1 MLMAQHGAM
10 EKGFQLGAQS
20 LHCTLV
26 ADVLL
31 SAGGPLPKA
40 YQHVLS
46 LARTLDEAVQEG
58 NLTDVRIIKIQA
70 TLRRIFQ
77 PDQDGGP
84 PSIPQKKQAAPLPSA
99 TKGATKG
106 ATKDEPPTSSV
117 IRQLNRLISAGLTA
131 MKDADPQSLFLNPV
145 TDAIAPGYSRVIT
158 KPMCIVTM
166 EQRVARN
173 EYISISNWEQDVKLM
188 YKNCIDYNRG
198 NAGQWFRTEAQRQ
211 GKVFREEIF
220 AQARRLYQNEIAKR
234 SVADEPVIS
243 NKRKPGVDTPEVYPL
258 VASIKK
264 RKKESQEYLPSMP
277 ALASMLLADPFVVR
291 IVLSRVLR
299 ELRRG
304 VIDGSSLPVAHSIVP
319 SLLQILHLTGWSSHI
334 CAIRGQKYF
343 VPDAGFEASEA
354 SEDPGGATPFESLRR
369 YLPLL
374 LRLMLE
380 SELDRRVALG
390 GDLYDAAQVTP
401 LPPRPIMKESWTG
414 GTQTEVMVSLVE
426 GSLVHICQ
434 PGNANDVSLPV
445 TFPKFAL
452 ALQHLSATLRDDR
465 AFFMCLVNALLK
477 QKSKLSRST
486 RDAVVDSW
494 LNWLRNEESDAST
507 MESAAHECLIM
518 LLNEWSALG
527 NQILPRDML
536 LKFSAEAVA
545 AVNTS
550 ENKDERK
557 FSQIWKTDSEEF
569 ATVKKQYERM
579 LKHLPT
585 THAKQWREEVGID
598 DVPTEEPEETEQ
610 ADVEMTASPI

>member
-1 MLMAQHGAM
+1 MLLY
-10 EKGFQLGAQS
+10 FVSILF
-20 LHCTLV
+20 
-26 ADVLL
+26 
-31 SAGGPLPKA
+31 
-40 YQHVLS
+40 
-46 LARTLDEAVQEG
+46 AR
-58 NLTDVRIIKIQA
+58 IH
-70 TLRRIFQ
+70 
-77 PDQDGGP
+77 
-84 PSIPQKKQAAPLPSA
+84 
-99 TKGATKG
+99 
-106 ATKDEPPTSSV
+106 
-117 IRQLNRLISAGLTA
+117 LI
-131 MKDADPQSLFLNPV
+131 
-145 TDAIAPGYSRVIT
+145 
-158 KPMCIVTM
+158 
-166 EQRVARN
+166 
-173 EYISISNWEQDVKLM
+173 
-188 YKNCIDYNRG
+188 
-198 NAGQWFRTEAQRQ
+198 RQ
-211 GKVFREEIF
+211 GKVFREEIY

-234 SVADEPVIS
+234 SVVDEPVS
-243 NKRKPGVDTPEVYPL
+243 NKRKPGVDTPEVLPL
-258 VASIKK
+258 VASSKK

-343 VPDAGFEASEA
+343 VPDAGFEASET
-354 SEDPGGATPFESLRR
+354 SEDPEAATPFESLRR

-380 SELDRRVALG
+380 SELDRRVAVG
-390 GDLYDAAQVTP
+390 GDLHDAAQVAP
-401 LPPRPIMKESWTG
+401 LSLEPIMKESWTG

-434 PGNANDVSLPV
+434 PGNANDASLPV

-452 ALQHLSATLRDDR
+452 ALQHLSATLRHDR
-465 AFFMCLVNALLK
+465 AFFMCLINALLK

-494 LNWLRNEESDAST
+494 LSWLRNEESDAST
-507 MESAAHECLIM
+507 MASAAHECLLM

-536 LKFSAEAVA
+536 LKFSADAVE

-550 ENKDERK
+550 ENKDEGK
-557 FSQIWKTDSEEF
+557 FSQIWKSDAEEF
-569 ATVKKQYERM
+569 ASVKKQYERM

-585 THAKQWREEVGID
+585 THAEQWREEVGID
-598 DVPTEEPEETEQ
+598 VPTEEPEEIQED
-610 ADVEMTASPI
+610 DVVMDTSAI